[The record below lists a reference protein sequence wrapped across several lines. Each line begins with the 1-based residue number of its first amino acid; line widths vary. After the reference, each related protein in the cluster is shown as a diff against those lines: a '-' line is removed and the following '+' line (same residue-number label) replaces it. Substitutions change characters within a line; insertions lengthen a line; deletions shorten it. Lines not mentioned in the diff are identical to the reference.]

1 MSNKL
6 IIAIDGPAGAG
17 KSTVARILADIFGC
31 EYIDT
36 GAMYRAIAYKA
47 VQHLVDI
54 DDDEELQ
61 ELLDETEVSFKD
73 KMILLDGKPVG
84 SEIRTPK
91 ISSIVSRVAE
101 KKMVREKLI
110 EAQRKIGQE
119 VSVVMDGRDI
129 GTNILPHAQLKIYLT
144 ASVETRA
151 KRRFLEQQEK
161 GDTHTLEEIEEEIR
175 DRDQRDMSREI
186 APLRQAEDAILVDS
200 SDLSIDEVV
209 ERIKEC
215 YREVKQ

>member
-129 GTNILPHAQLKIYLT
+129 GTNVFPDAQFKFFIT
-144 ASVETRA
+144 ASVDERA
-151 KRRFLEQQEK
+151 DRRYKELIQKGYDASKIEIYTEIKKRDEY
-161 GDTHTLEEIEEEIR
+161 DTNRTLN
-175 DRDQRDMSREI
+175 
-186 APLRQAEDAILVDS
+186 PLRKAPDAILIDTTKRTINDVVDE
-200 SDLSIDEVV
+200 IC
-209 ERIKEC
+209 ERI
-215 YREVKQ
+215 RRS

>member
-1 MSNKL
+1 MGNKL

-17 KSTVARILADIFGC
+17 KSTVAKILAEMFGA

-47 VQHLVDI
+47 VQRLVDI
-54 DDDEELQ
+54 DDDEELE
-61 ELLDETEVSFKD
+61 ELLDETEVTFKD
-73 KMILLDGKPVG
+73 KQILLDGRPVE

-101 KKMVREKLI
+101 KKQVREKLI

-129 GTNILPHAQLKIYLT
+129 GTNVFPDAQFKFFIT
-144 ASVETRA
+144 ASVDERA
-151 KRRFLEQQEK
+151 DRRYKELIQKGYDASKIEIYTEIKKRDEY
-161 GDTHTLEEIEEEIR
+161 DTNRTLN
-175 DRDQRDMSREI
+175 
-186 APLRQAEDAILVDS
+186 PLRKAPDAILIDTTKRTINDVVDE
-200 SDLSIDEVV
+200 IC
-209 ERIKEC
+209 ERI
-215 YREVKQ
+215 RRS

>member
-1 MSNKL
+1 MGNKL

-17 KSTVARILADIFGC
+17 KSTVAKILAEIFGC

-61 ELLDETEVSFKD
+61 ELLEETEVTFKD
-73 KMILLDGKPVG
+73 KMILLDGRPVG
-84 SEIRTPK
+84 NEIRTPK
-91 ISSIVSRVAE
+91 ISSIVSKVAE

-129 GTNILPHAQLKIYLT
+129 GTNVFPDAQFKFFIT
-144 ASVETRA
+144 ASVDERA
-151 KRRFLEQQEK
+151 DRRYKELIQKGYDASKIEIYTEIKKRDEY
-161 GDTHTLEEIEEEIR
+161 DTNRTLN
-175 DRDQRDMSREI
+175 
-186 APLRQAEDAILVDS
+186 PLRKAPDAILIDTTKRTINDVVDE
-200 SDLSIDEVV
+200 IC
-209 ERIKEC
+209 ERI
-215 YREVKQ
+215 RRS

>member
-1 MSNKL
+1 MGNKL

-17 KSTVARILADIFGC
+17 KSTVARILAEMFGA

-47 VQHLVDI
+47 VQRLVDI
-54 DDDEELQ
+54 DDDEELE
-61 ELLDETEVSFKD
+61 ELLDETEVTFQNKQ
-73 KMILLDGKPVG
+73 ILLDGRPVE

-101 KKMVREKLI
+101 KKQVREKLI

-129 GTNILPHAQLKIYLT
+129 GTNVFPDAQFKFFIT
-144 ASVETRA
+144 ASVDERA
-151 KRRFLEQQEK
+151 DRRYKELIQKGYDASKIEIYTEIKKRDEY
-161 GDTHTLEEIEEEIR
+161 DTNRTLN
-175 DRDQRDMSREI
+175 
-186 APLRQAEDAILVDS
+186 PLRKAPDAILIDTTKRTINDVVDE
-200 SDLSIDEVV
+200 IC
-209 ERIKEC
+209 ERI
-215 YREVKQ
+215 RRS